1 LKKAINISD
10 ASNSDYENWQRI
22 AMFSGMNK
30 WSLGLRDEYRDF
42 LNRKIKRSGPKL
54 PKLPKAP
61 KLPNP

>member
-1 LKKAINISD
+1 
-10 ASNSDYENWQRI
+10 
-22 AMFSGMNK
+22 MFSGMNK